1 MRAAVVALV
10 LASIALAGSY
20 GPATAEPI
28 ASARVDV
35 LDGDTIRVDGR
46 QPDVRL
52 VGFNAPE
59 TTRAKCSAER
69 DLGSVADRRLRQLVA
84 GGALD
89 LQFVACSC
97 APGTEGTQRCNYGRR
112 CAILKAGGKDVG
124 AVLIAERL
132 AVPFQC
138 GATRCPATPRPWC
151 SSSLGGRDR
160 QVPHAMIFGESV
172 FGV

>member
-97 APGTEGTQRCNYGRR
+97 A
-112 CAILKAGGKDVG
+112 
-124 AVLIAERL
+124 
-132 AVPFQC
+132 
-138 GATRCPATPRPWC
+138 
-151 SSSLGGRDR
+151 
-160 QVPHAMIFGESV
+160 QVPHAMIFGELV